1 MCKCFVLIFSLLLME
16 WRIALSFEIEKANDD
31 YNIVFVKNKRSVND
45 SKKKTNTT
53 NNTLKKVN
61 TDSNKAVKP
70 VSSNT
75 KMYASATGNLSIED
89 ANTLLKGLIGDE
101 YTISVNQD
109 GGKKNKTKVQNNTKQ
124 KTNNKQTT
132 NTKKTANTITKG
144 TNTKNATTKNTK
156 TKKTGAS
163 KVVVSY
169 SGDSVA
175 VDNELCKLVARN
187 DVVNVKKTLS
197 MMKYGSKYVNWRC
210 EHNTP
215 LLLLAVERN
224 NLLVAKLLVEK
235 GANVNLVDDAG
246 VSPLHWISRSGN
258 DGTMDMFALIIS
270 VDDVAVNIRDI
281 EGYTPLMRAV
291 EVENITIVNALLERQ
306 ADVYIKNNYGESAI
320 KLARKRLEAKRDND
334 NKTNIE
340 RILGLLELNV

>member
-1 MCKCFVLIFSLLLME
+1 MCRCFVLIFSLLLAE
-16 WRIALSFEIEKANDD
+16 WHIALSFEIEKANDD

-45 SKKKTNTT
+45 SKKKTNAT

-89 ANTLLKGLIGDE
+89 ANTLLKGLIGEE

-109 GGKKNKTKVQNNTKQ
+109 SGKKNKTNVQNNTKQ

-132 NTKKTANTITKG
+132 NTKKTANTITKD

-156 TKKTGAS
+156 TSKTGAS

-169 SGDSVA
+169 NGDSVA

-197 MMKYGSKYVNWRC
+197 MMKYNSKYVNWRC

-215 LLLLAVERN
+215 LLLLAVEHN

-246 VSPLHWISRSGN
+246 VSPLHWIARSSD
-258 DGTMDMFALIIS
+258 DGMLDMFALIIS
-270 VDDVAVNIRDI
+270 TDNLAVNIRDI

-340 RILGLLELNV
+340 RILGLLELKV

>member
-1 MCKCFVLIFSLLLME
+1 MCRCFVLIFSLLLAE
-16 WRIALSFEIEKANDD
+16 WHIALSFEIEKANDD
-31 YNIVFVKNKRSVND
+31 YNIVFVKNKRSVNG
-45 SKKKTNTT
+45 SKDNT
-53 NNTLKKVN
+53 NNTL
-61 TDSNKAVKP
+61 NKAKINDNKAIKP
-70 VSSNT
+70 AGSDT

-89 ANTLLKGLIGDE
+89 ANTLLKDLMGEE

-109 GGKKNKTKVQNNTKQ
+109 GSKKNTSNVQNDTK
-124 KTNNKQTT
+124 KTT
-132 NTKKTANTITKG
+132 NTKSK
-144 TNTKNATTKNTK
+144 TTKNTK
-156 TKKTGAS
+156 TSKTRTS

-175 VDNELCKLVARN
+175 VDNELCKLVERN

-197 MMKYGSKYVNWRC
+197 MMKYESKYVNWRC

-215 LLLLAVERN
+215 LLLLAIEHN

-246 VSPLHWISRSGN
+246 VSPLHWIARSNN

-270 VDDVAVNIRDI
+270 VDNLAVNIRDI

-291 EVENITIVNALLERQ
+291 EFENVDIINALLEKQ
-306 ADVYIKNNYGESAI
+306 SDVYIKNNYGESAI
-320 KLARKRLEAKRDND
+320 KLARKRLEAKKNND
-334 NKTNIE
+334 DKTNIE
-340 RILGLLELNV
+340 RILKIFEVNI